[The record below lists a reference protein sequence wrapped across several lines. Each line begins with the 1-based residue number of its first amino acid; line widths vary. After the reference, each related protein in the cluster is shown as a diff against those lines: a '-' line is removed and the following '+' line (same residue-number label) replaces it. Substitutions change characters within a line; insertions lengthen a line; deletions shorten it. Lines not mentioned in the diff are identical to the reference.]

1 LTKNSIRGEI
11 PWTVFRQMNNLKRLQ
26 LSRNNLVGTAFPS
39 QEEGLPSKLEI
50 LGLGQNNL
58 FGSIPSNLVL
68 PTTLI
73 YLNIPR
79 NQLTG
84 TLPSEI
90 WNNSTLEH
98 ISFESNNLTGP
109 IPSQLIMN
117 NLDSLKVVLLSG
129 NDLTGNIPQEVCVGG
144 RIDIAVDCDL
154 VYCSC
159 CAINNCSTIFSSNAT
174 TGEGLTFFEVGSGD
188 VVGTNITVSNAT
200 TTANSNA
207 TTNTTV
213 INTMPVSAAS
223 SSPSVKPTSAAP
235 TIDPY
240 LYPYMDNATMATMIK
255 EFNSSIAT
263 TIASS
268 PLDTTA
274 SAAVPTTTINT
285 TTNTTTVNYS
295 SSSCHVIDV
304 GFSCYDTGYS
314 IDFETS
320 NMCGGDDDVDP
331 LQEYDIIALFP
342 YVVDDE
348 NNDDADDDWDDDDGY
363 SSTLSPCELQ
373 AVVTAT
379 RAAAATSTLTNSS
392 VGTMKSLNESLYWA
406 SSCGLSEG
414 CDGVISSPG
423 KIYYRNMYPTR
434 MISPNDSKLLW
445 PIPVYAGDSD
455 GSSSLFQ
462 LTLVRVNSIGDGIIL
477 AESRPFI
484 VSDSCS

>member
-1 LTKNSIRGEI
+1 MFSFIHTESIYLTKNNIRGEI
-11 PWTVFRQMNNLKRLQ
+11 PWTVFSQMINLKRLQ
-26 LSRNNLVGTAFPS
+26 LSRNNFVGTAFPS
-39 QEEGLPSKLEI
+39 QEEGLPTKLEI

-58 FGSIPSNLVL
+58 SGSIPSTLVL
-68 PTTLI
+68 PTTLV
-73 YLNIPR
+73 YLNIPH

-117 NLDSLKVVLLSG
+117 NLDSLKAVLLSG
-129 NDLTGNIPQEVCVGG
+129 NDLTGNIPQEVCVEGT
-144 RIDIAVDCDL
+144 IDIAVDCDV

-159 CAINNCSTIFSSNAT
+159 CAISNCATIFETDSNAST
-174 TGEGLTFFEVGSGD
+174 EEGPTFFEVGSGE
-188 VVGTNITVSNAT
+188 VVGTNITVSNST

-207 TTNTTV
+207 VTNTT
-213 INTMPVSAAS
+213 PVSAAA
-223 SSPSVKPTSAAP
+223 SSPSVTPTSAAP

-240 LYPYMDNATMATMIK
+240 LYPYIDNATMATMLK
-255 EFNSSIAT
+255 EFNSNTAT
-263 TIASS
+263 TTASS
-268 PLDTTA
+268 PLN
-274 SAAVPTTTINT
+274 TID
-285 TTNTTTVNYS
+285 YS
-295 SSSCHVIDV
+295 SSSCHGIDV

-342 YVVDDE
+342 YVVDD
-348 NNDDADDDWDDDDGY
+348 DADDDWYNDDDY
-363 SSTLSPCELQ
+363 SSTLSPSELQ

-379 RAAAATSTLTNSS
+379 RVAATTITTNPS

-406 SSCGLSEG
+406 TSCGLSEG

-434 MISPNDSKLLW
+434 MISPNDSKLRW
-445 PIPVYAGDSD
+445 PIPVYAGDNSD
-455 GSSSLFQ
+455 GSSPLFQ

-484 VSDSCS
+484 VSDRCF

>member
-1 LTKNSIRGEI
+1 LFLIRTESIYLTKNNIRGEI
-11 PWTVFRQMNNLKRLQ
+11 PWTVFSQMINLKRLQ
-26 LSRNNLVGTAFPS
+26 LSRNNLDGTAFPS
-39 QEEGLPSKLEI
+39 QEGLPTKLEI

-58 FGSIPSNLVL
+58 SGSIPSTLVL
-68 PTTLI
+68 PKSLI
-73 YLNIPR
+73 YLNIPH

-84 TLPSEI
+84 ILPSEI

-117 NLDSLKVVLLSG
+117 NLDSLKTVLLSG
-129 NDLTGNIPQEVCVGG
+129 NDLTGNIPQEVCVEGT
-144 RIDIAVDCDL
+144 IDIAVDCDL

-159 CAINNCSTIFSSNAT
+159 CAISNCSTIFSSNAAT
-174 TGEGLTFFEVGSGD
+174 EEGLTFFEVESGD
-188 VVGTNITVSNAT
+188 VVGTSITVS
-200 TTANSNA
+200 SNA
-207 TTNTTV
+207 TNTTSATNT
-213 INTMPVSAAS
+213 IPVSAAT
-223 SSPSVKPTSAAP
+223 SSPSVTPTSAAP

-240 LYPYMDNATMATMIK
+240 LYPYIDNATMAAMIK
-255 EFNSSIAT
+255 ESNSSTAT
-263 TIASS
+263 TTASS
-268 PLDTTA
+268 PLNTTA
-274 SAAVPTTTINT
+274 SAAVAMTTTNS

-320 NMCGGDDDVDP
+320 NMCGGGDDVDP

-342 YVVDDE
+342 YVVD
-348 NNDDADDDWDDDDGY
+348 NNDDADDDWDDDDDY
-363 SSTLSPCELQ
+363 SSTLSPSELQ
-373 AVVTAT
+373 AAVTRA
-379 RAAAATSTLTNSS
+379 RAAATTITTNSS

-406 SSCGLSEG
+406 TSCGLSEG

-434 MISPNDSKLLW
+434 MISPNDSKLIW

-484 VSDSCS
+484 VSDRCS